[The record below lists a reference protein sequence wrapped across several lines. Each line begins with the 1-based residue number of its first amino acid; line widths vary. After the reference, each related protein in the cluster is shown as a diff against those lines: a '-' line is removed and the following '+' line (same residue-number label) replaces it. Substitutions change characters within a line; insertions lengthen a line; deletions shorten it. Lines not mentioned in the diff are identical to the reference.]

1 MIWTVAPSDRLTMC
15 RSAYTCATSRYLCV
29 ERGMGVAKVMG
40 QCCSGQSCYN
50 PLCISVR
57 CKFEFLFIFCSL
69 FFFEIYEAL
78 ILA

>member
-40 QCCSGQSCYN
+40 QCWVILLQS
-50 PLCISVR
+50 PLYLSQVQIRIFVYILFS
-57 CKFEFLFIFCSL
+57 FFLKYMRL
-69 FFFEIYEAL
+69 
-78 ILA
+78 